1 AVDGLLDP
9 GVEILHAD
17 AGAGDPSGA
26 KALVP
31 IRRHVI
37 GIDLD
42 AELEIVADDEGVPNL
57 LRDKQQIV
65 GCEHR
70 GRSAPKM
77 QLGDTAAA
85 VEARADSRDFDGD
98 GLEVSSDGAIAQPLL
113 GVAATEPAKPV
124 AKGDMQVERTAVS
137 AGRLA
142 SQLS

>member
-26 KALVP
+26 KAVVP
-31 IRRHVI
+31 IRRHII

-42 AELEIVADDEGVPNL
+42 AELEIVVDDEGIPNL
-57 LRDKQQIV
+57 LRDKQQIA

-77 QLGDTAAA
+77 QLGDTASA
-85 VEARADSRDFDGD
+85 VEARADSRDLDGD
-98 GLEVSSDGAIAQPLL
+98 GLEVSGDGAIAQHLL

-124 AKGDMQVERTAVS
+124 AKGDMQVERN
-137 AGRLA
+137 GRLCGEA
-142 SQLS
+142 GQPA